1 MRFTKEPDMLNSA
14 YPQTASSLKP
24 LAPFE
29 RAWQANRLLTLA
41 GLGSLV
47 LLSFA
52 AVMAVFDPRLITGA
66 PAWVKPMKFAI
77 STVFYTLTL
86 AWMLSYV
93 QGRPRLV
100 ATVSIVTVVG
110 LAIELA
116 LIVLQV
122 ARGVRSHFN
131 VSTALDGAIFSTM
144 GATIIVIWLMN
155 LLAALLVLRQPFT
168 DRAFGWSLRLGLLLT
183 AVGAGVA
190 FLMTSPTAE
199 QLAQLQSGA
208 APTFIGAHAVGVP
221 DGGAGLPFLGWSTE
235 GGDLRIAH
243 FVGLHAL
250 QTLPLLG
257 FLVNRA
263 FAGLSERRRT
273 ALVVVGGAGYLGLIV
288 ALAWQALRGQSIIA
302 PDALTLAVFAALL
315 GAVAL
320 AGFAIAAPASKIPA
334 A

>member
-1 MRFTKEPDMLNSA
+1 MINPTFPRTFSA
-14 YPQTASSLKP
+14 PRPA
-24 LAPFE
+24 AVFE
-29 RAWQANRLLTLA
+29 RAWQTNRPLMLLGVA
-41 GLGSLV
+41 SLV
-47 LLSFA
+47 LLAFA
-52 AVMAVFDPRLITGA
+52 TVMAVLDPRLISGA

-100 ATVSIVTVVG
+100 RAVSVATVLG
-110 LAIELA
+110 LAMELA

-122 ARGVRSHFN
+122 GRGVRSHFN
-131 VSTALDGAIFSTM
+131 FSTPFDSAVFSTM
-144 GATIIVIWLMN
+144 AFTIVVIWLMN
-155 LLAALLVLRQPFT
+155 LLAAWVVLRQPFT

-190 FLMTSPTAE
+190 FLMTSPTAQ
-199 QLAQLQSGA
+199 QLAQMQSGA

-250 QTLPLLG
+250 QMLPLLG
-257 FLVNRA
+257 FLINRA

-302 PDALTLAVFAALL
+302 PDALTLAVFTALV
-315 GAVAL
+315 GAVLL
-320 AGFAIAAPASKIPA
+320 AGFGVVATARKIPSA
-334 A
+334 